1 MENAREVSESKA
13 FRWLGHLSEEELL
26 GGPRASASP
35 MGALSFEPRPLPA
48 PGPSPTSPPASADPP
63 ETKARWHF
71 QRRDLVAIGAVM
83 AAVWFA
89 LQGPEGLPFRSSEA
103 AEPATATELVT
114 TNLAVER
121 QELRSLPRGTNA
133 AEASRGNG
141 SGGKGEEGGAGGGGG
156 SGSKDKPKPP
166 PDDTSTPPLLKVTV
180 PGVGSVTL
188 DQPNLP
194 VETPDVPLSETLTLP
209 DAGDLLPQTP
219 TVTLP

>member
-1 MENAREVSESKA
+1 MESAREVSESKE

-26 GGPRASASP
+26 GGPPASVSP
-35 MGALSFEPRPLPA
+35 ARALSFQPQSLPA
-48 PGPSPTSPPASADPP
+48 PVFSPTSPPPPADPP
-63 ETKARWHF
+63 AMEPRWRV
-71 QRRDLVAIGAVM
+71 QRRDLVAVGAVM

-114 TNLAVER
+114 TNVALDR
-121 QELRSLPRGTNA
+121 QELRSLPRGTDAGN
-133 AEASRGNG
+133 ASRGNG
-141 SGGKGEEGGAGGGGG
+141 SGKGDEGGRGG
-156 SGSKDKPKPP
+156 SRSKDKPKPP
-166 PDDTSTPPLLKVTV
+166 PDDTSTPPLLHVTV
-180 PGVGSVTL
+180 PGVGTVTF

-219 TVTLP
+219 TVSLP

>member
-26 GGPRASASP
+26 GGPPATVSP
-35 MGALSFEPRPLPA
+35 ARALSFEPPPLPV
-48 PGPSPTSPPASADPP
+48 PVSSRTSPPPPADPP
-63 ETKARWHF
+63 AVEPRWHF
-71 QRRDLVAIGAVM
+71 QRRDLIAVGAVM

-103 AEPATATELVT
+103 VVPASATELVT
-114 TNLAVER
+114 TNLAVDR
-121 QELRSLPRGTNA
+121 QELRSLPRGTNTP
-133 AEASRGNG
+133 EGSPGNG
-141 SGGKGEEGGAGGGGG
+141 SSGKGDEGAAGGGG

-166 PDDTSTPPLLKVTV
+166 PDETSTPPLLKVTV

-194 VETPDVPLSETLTLP
+194 VETPNLPLSETLTLP
-209 DAGDLLPQTP
+209 DTGDLLPLTT
-219 TVTLP
+219 TVSLP